1 MTRFLLR
8 RAGWF
13 VITVWVVMTL
23 SFMMMRAT
31 PGGPFSSERALN
43 GVVEQNIRARY
54 HLDWPV
60 WRQYL
65 HYVGPFNLDE
75 HGVTGDRTR
84 TFGGVL
90 AGDLGPSF
98 AYRDHTVSEIL
109 AQSLPVSIVLG
120 AAGMAVALLLE
131 IPWATFFL
139 LQDLMSKRSIISMIM
154 EIKLRI
160 LLNLFFLE

>member
-13 VITVWVVMTL
+13 VITVWVVMTA
-23 SFMMMRAT
+23 SFLMMRAT

-54 HLDWPV
+54 HLDWPI

-75 HGVTGDRTR
+75 RGITGDKSDP
-84 TFGGVL
+84 FGGVL

-98 AYRDHTVSEIL
+98 AYRDLTVNDII
-109 AQSLPVSIVLG
+109 ARSLPISITSLQSGG
-120 AAGMAVALLLE
+120 AKSTSQGSGNGPGNGSGPT
-131 IPWATFFL
+131 IGPG
-139 LQDLMSKRSIISMIM
+139 
-154 EIKLRI
+154 
-160 LLNLFFLE
+160 